1 MPGLLAR
8 IERAETLAHTL
19 IDSPATP
26 DPMTFAEQVVGG
38 PLDAWQQ
45 RAIRSTAPRQV
56 ILACRQSGKST
67 VTAMR
72 ALWVALHEPGSLC
85 LITAAAQR
93 QSAELFSKVV
103 TSYRALGRPVPADA
117 ESRLMLELENGSRVL
132 ALPGRTDATLR
143 GFSAPRLVICD
154 EAARQPDELLYG
166 LRPML
171 ATNPRSQ
178 LILLSTPWGRRGTFF
193 QTWEGGGDA
202 WERIGPIRG
211 EDCPRIPASFL
222 EQERRE
228 MPPWVYAAEWD
239 CAFTDNE
246 LSVFSSESVAAAIDS
261 DLLPMWGQG
270 AA

>member
-1 MPGLLAR
+1 MLRRL
-8 IERAETLAHTL
+8 ERAEASAHAL
-19 IDSPATP
+19 VNPPAVP
-26 DPMTFAEQVVGG
+26 DPVTFAEQATGG
-38 PLDAWQQ
+38 PLDPWQRQ
-45 RAIRSTAPRQV
+45 AIRSTAQRQI

-67 VTAMR
+67 TTALR

-93 QSAELFSKVV
+93 QSQELFGKVV
-103 TSYRALGRPVPADA
+103 AAYRACGRPVPADA
-117 ESRLMLELENGSRVL
+117 ESKQMLELENGSRVL

-143 GFSAPRLVICD
+143 GFSGPRLVICD
-154 EAARQPDELLYG
+154 EAARQPDDLLYA
-166 LRPML
+166 LRPMM

-178 LILLSTPWGRRGTFF
+178 LVLLSTPWGQRGTFHDVW
-193 QTWEGGGDA
+193 TASDDA

-222 EQERRE
+222 AQERAE

-239 CAFTDNE
+239 CEFTDNE
-246 LSVFSSESVAAAIDS
+246 MSVFSSADIAAALDDS
-261 DLLPMWGQG
+261 IAPMWGQG